1 MLKAK
6 LKGKTV
12 NDVGSMALMS
22 IIELLPNYFF
32 VSLLNSNTIFDY
44 YREFINVTVNIQI
57 NDIRQLPIVI
67 PSADFLR
74 ELKHLYEKISLLK
87 KEEFKG
93 KTINR
98 ESYGSLEKQI
108 DDLVNTLYAV

>member
-1 MLKAK
+1 MYLCPKILNFGVLFFSNTK
-6 LKGKTV
+6 LLIFGNFYFIIGK
-12 NDVGSMALMS
+12 S
-22 IIELLPNYFF
+22 
-32 VSLLNSNTIFDY
+32 LNSFY

-74 ELKHLYEKISLLK
+74 ELKPLYEKISLLK